1 MRSLAIRLLLVTALA
16 PLSGCLPTIF
26 AEEPP
31 PPKQVQVQ
39 RAAPVKRAAPQPRT
53 VPPKAVK
60 KPVPATTHTPGEGG
74 NSDGGGG
81 GGGNNGGGG
90 GGNGGGGGGGWG

>member
-1 MRSLAIRLLLVTALA
+1 MRSHTSRMLLATALL

-39 RAAPVKRAAPQPRT
+39 QAAPVKRAAPQPKA
-53 VPPKAVK
+53 VPQKAVK
-60 KPVPATTHTPGEGG
+60 KPVPAATYTPGEG
-74 NSDGGGG
+74 SDDGGGG
-81 GGGNNGGGG
+81 GGG
-90 GGNGGGGGGGWG
+90 GWN